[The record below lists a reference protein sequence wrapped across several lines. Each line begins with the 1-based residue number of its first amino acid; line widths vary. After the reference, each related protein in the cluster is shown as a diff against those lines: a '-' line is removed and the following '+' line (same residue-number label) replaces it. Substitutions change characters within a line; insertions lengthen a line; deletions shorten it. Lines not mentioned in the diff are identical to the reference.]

1 MPSTALG
8 SANAKMNQASE
19 ARPVHSSGVRGVSPT
34 PELGLS
40 QRVIGTRARRPTC
53 RVSPVLRWKQA
64 EQRPHGRA
72 PPAGCR
78 GAAAHPGAWAQTCGS
93 DAQRMVRGSASSR
106 RRRSIRR
113 TSSPSAEG
121 GRIGLTPGE
130 GCASARWGRG
140 GPPRQGAAGLSRA
153 PPRQPPSLGALRQLT
168 AEQTRLAAAGRFFHA
183 QALSG
188 AHVSSRPGC
197 CP

>member
-1 MPSTALG
+1 
-8 SANAKMNQASE
+8 MNQASE
-19 ARPVHSSGVRGVSPT
+19 ARPVHSSGVCGVSPT

-53 RVSPVLRWKQA
+53 RVSQVLWWKQA

-78 GAAAHPGAWAQTCGS
+78 GAAACPGAWAQTCGS
-93 DAQRMVRGSASSR
+93 DARCVVRGSASSC

-113 TSSPSAEG
+113 TSSPSVE
-121 GRIGLTPGE
+121 LTPGE

-168 AEQTRLAAAGRFFHA
+168 AEQTRLVAAGRFFHV